1 MSPLPSEHPRGSPS
15 TRAGTPAREA
25 VDQGDGAV
33 AVGPHS
39 GAGDWA
45 PPASRSVGLS

>member
-33 AVGPHS
+33 GPHS
-39 GAGDWA
+39 GAGDGA